1 MCLYCYSYNYIVPC
15 ETTEIGGLD
24 LVFVIDDSGSI
35 GEGHFNR
42 TKESVENIISSL
54 RIGPDDTR
62 VAVLLFSH
70 RSLLLFDLDRHDNN
84 DDLIEEIRSIEYIA
98 GTSTNTED
106 ALELLRN
113 NILSQMLG
121 LRPSN
126 ESRHV
131 AIVITDGQ
139 SENKTATLMQAEL
152 LHSET
157 DFQVFAIGV
166 GDNIDEVELMN
177 IASDTSYVL
186 LLDDFGVDELQR
198 FEEEVTIQTCSSK
211 LCILIAKV
219 AQLLNYHAS

>member
-1 MCLYCYSYNYIVPC
+1 MCVFMLLFIYVVPC

-42 TKESVENIISSL
+42 TKESVENIVSSL

-70 RSLLLFDLDRHDNN
+70 RSLLLFDLDRHDNS

-113 NILSQMLG
+113 NILSQTLG

-126 ESRHV
+126 QSRHV

-139 SENKTATLMQAEL
+139 SEDETATLMQAEL
-152 LHSET
+152 LHNET

-186 LLDDFGVDELQR
+186 LLDDFGADELQR
-198 FEEEVTIQTCSSK
+198 FEEEVTVQTCSSK
-211 LCILIAKV
+211 LIAKV